1 MERAGRK
8 AGSGIKK
15 NRHRG
20 MYGLR
25 CFLWHAPV
33 ELGEYD
39 KSPLMWGFIYRYF
52 TGFCYSNKDN
62 ALFRPEA

>member
-20 MYGLR
+20 MYVLR
-25 CFLWHAPV
+25 C
-33 ELGEYD
+33 Y
-39 KSPLMWGFIYRYF
+39 LMESVDIGIDISQDSVILLKIMCFFGR
-52 TGFCYSNKDN
+52 K
-62 ALFRPEA
+62 L

>member
-20 MYGLR
+20 MYVLR
-25 CFLWHAPV
+25 C
-33 ELGEYD
+33 
-39 KSPLMWGFIYRYF
+39 YF
-52 TGFCYSNKDN
+52 YGTLLRSWANTIN
-62 ALFRPEA
+62 PH

>member
-20 MYGLR
+20 I
-25 CFLWHAPV
+25 CAPV
-33 ELGEYD
+33 FFYGTLLR
-39 KSPLMWGFIYRYF
+39 SWANTINPH
-52 TGFCYSNKDN
+52 
-62 ALFRPEA
+62 